1 VEPNLPNPA
10 LTGTPARTL
19 EPVVLEGRVI
29 RLVPMERSHLFPL
42 ADVGL
47 DPSLWALVPTPVTDL
62 DSMRHWLESALAQ
75 RATGTALPF
84 VTVEQR
90 SGKVVGSTRFAAWVP
105 EHRRVEIGW
114 TWVAPPWQR
123 SAVNTEAKLLMLRH
137 AFERL
142 GCRRVE
148 LKTDALNMRSRAA
161 ILRLGAKEE
170 GILRKHMITQLGRA
184 RDTVYFSIT
193 DDEWPAVSARLER
206 MLGDVGV
213 PPAAT

>member
-1 VEPNLPNPA
+1 MTSA
-10 LTGTPARTL
+10 PARTL
-19 EPVVLEGRVI
+19 EPVVLKGKVVH
-29 RLVPMERSHLFPL
+29 LVPLERSHLFAL

-47 DPSLWALVPTPVTDL
+47 DPALWALIPAPVFDL
-62 DSMRHWLESALAQ
+62 DSMQHWLESALEQQAS
-75 RATGTALPF
+75 GTALPF
-84 VTVEQR
+84 VTLEQP

-114 TWVAPPWQR
+114 TWIAPPWQR

-137 AFERL
+137 AFETL

-148 LKTDALNMRSRAA
+148 LKTDALNIRSRAA

-170 GILRKHMITQLGRA
+170 GLFRKHMITTQGRT

-193 DDEWPAVSARLER
+193 DDDWPVVSARLER
-206 MLGDVGV
+206 MLGEADI
-213 PPAAT
+213 PPATA